1 MKLLEMFTSGQLRLI
16 SSRLSFSAVNYITID
31 LALEK
36 FITRSEC
43 GTPCG
48 ANHIRIRTI
57 EEKGNAADIEI
68 FVDGSFLYI
77 LG

>member
-1 MKLLEMFTSGQLRLI
+1 MKLLEMFTFGQLWLF
-16 SSRLSFSAVNYITID
+16 SSSYFKNCEIMID
-31 LALEK
+31 PALEK
-36 FITRSEC
+36 ITRSEC

-48 ANHIRIRTI
+48 ANHIRMRTI